1 MLFIINLISDPKPV
15 SGIAMLVGS
24 TNLTLDFPK
33 PEGRVERYEIS
44 WAEVTDAGE
53 VLPSR
58 HKNMSGL
65 GLPDDERVKAVVE
78 DLMPGVLYNV
88 EIHTVS
94 YELHSDIIPLSA
106 RTRESL
112 LPVSYI
118 YLF

>member
-1 MLFIINLISDPKPV
+1 
-15 SGIAMLVGS
+15 MLVGS

-65 GLPDDERVKAVVE
+65 GLPDEERVKAVVE

-106 RTRESL
+106 RTRESFD
-112 LPVSYI
+112 I
-118 YLF
+118 YLLAVYLEWVKRSEV